1 MMRHHFY
8 TILAALSKIF
18 GPWLF
23 AIVSRG
29 IAVGYFLFF
38 PKRSAASARFYRVLF
53 PQRTRAYAWW
63 CAFRQFQNFTT
74 VFFDRYL
81 LRDPG
86 AIDFTFEGRE
96 HLLAAVAQGRGG
108 VLLMSHMGNWEAGAR
123 LLRRN
128 IPDLRLMLYMGRR
141 AQEQIERL
149 QKEDLAA
156 SGIRILAADE
166 AGGSAFDLVEGA
178 AFLKSGGFVSMAGD
192 VVWRPDQQTVA
203 VRFLDHR
210 VRLPEAP
217 FMLALVSRVPLY
229 IFFATRRGP
238 QKYHFSVTGPVA
250 VTADRRDQRR
260 EAIRKAA
267 QSYAAQLE
275 TQVQRYPQEWYHFQ
289 PFLGPPAAPDPAA
302 DP

>member
-1 MMRHHFY
+1 MRHHFY
-8 TILAALSKIF
+8 KILTILSKRF

-23 AIVSRG
+23 ALVSRG
-29 IAVGYFLFF
+29 IAAGYFIFF

-63 CAFRQFQNFTT
+63 CAWRQFQNFTT
-74 VFFDRYL
+74 VFLDRYL
-81 LRDPG
+81 LPDPG
-86 AIDFTFEGRE
+86 AIQFTFEGRE
-96 HLLAAVAQGRGG
+96 HLLAAVAEGRGG
-108 VLLMSHMGNWEAGAR
+108 ILLMSHMGNWEAGAR
-123 LLRRN
+123 LLRRS

-192 VVWRPDQQTVA
+192 IVWRPDRQGLS
-203 VRFLDHR
+203 VRFLDHAA
-210 VRLPEAP
+210 RLPEAP
-217 FMLALVSRVPLY
+217 FMLALVSRAPLY

-238 QKYHFSVTGPVA
+238 RQYHFSVTGPVA
-250 VTADRRDQRR
+250 VTAASRDLRRVAVQQ
-260 EAIRKAA
+260 AA
-267 QSYAAQLE
+267 QTYAAHLE
-275 TQVQRYPQEWYHFQ
+275 AQVRRNPLEWYHFE
-289 PFLGPPAAPDPAA
+289 PFLGPPVGPDPT
-302 DP
+302 DGH

>member
-1 MMRHHFY
+1 MRYLFY
-8 TILAALSKIF
+8 RVLAGCSKIF

-23 AIVSRG
+23 ALVSRG

-38 PKRSAASARFYRVLF
+38 PRRSAASARFYRVLF
-53 PQRTRAYAWW
+53 PGRRRWYAWW

-74 VFFDRYL
+74 VFLDRYL
-81 LRDPG
+81 LQDPG
-86 AIDFTFEGRE
+86 AIAFTFEGRQ
-96 HLLAAVAQGRGG
+96 HLIAAVTEGRGG
-108 VLLMSHMGNWEAGAR
+108 ILLMSHMGNWEAGAR

-141 AQEQIERL
+141 AKEQIERL

-156 SGIRILAADE
+156 SGIRILAADP

-192 VVWRPDQQTVA
+192 MVWRPEQPGLS
-203 VRFLDHR
+203 VRFLDHT

-229 IFFATRRGP
+229 VFFAEKRGLR
-238 QKYHFSVTGPVA
+238 QYHFSVTGPLA
-250 VTADRRDQRR
+250 VTAAGRDLRR
-260 EAIRKAA
+260 EAVQKAA
-267 QSYAAQLE
+267 QTYAGHLE
-275 TQVQRYPQEWYHFQ
+275 DQVRRNPLEWYHFE
-289 PFLGPPAAPDPAA
+289 PFLGPPSGPPPA
-302 DP
+302 DGH